1 MSREGSAREERRFR
15 RQDQKDTL
23 KRQKYNDA
31 YLSGLQE
38 EARVERVE
46 EARSREA
53 WEVAR
58 KEVGEVGGGIQKLG
72 TWEEEWRAQKFVKCE
87 EKWRARKAKE
97 EEKEKEEGEKKEEAE
112 KKEKEEREKAR
123 KAKQDRE
130 MERWMER
137 WGPQG
142 TWAKARKADNDEKA
156 IQNLRVRNF
165 DFQAAVKVGKH
176 YAFDS
181 CVFFL

>member
-15 RQDQKDTL
+15 RQDLKDTL

-38 EARVERVE
+38 KVRVERVE
-46 EARSREA
+46 EGRSREA
-53 WEVAR
+53 WKVAR
-58 KEVGEVGGGIQKLG
+58 KEGGIQKFG
-72 TWEEEWRAQKFVKCE
+72 TWEEEWRAQKFAKCE
-87 EKWRARKAKE
+87 EEWSARKAKE
-97 EEKEKEEGEKKEEAE
+97 EEKEEEGEKKEEAE
-112 KKEKEEREKAR
+112 KKEKEARKKAR
-123 KAKQDRE
+123 KAKEDRE